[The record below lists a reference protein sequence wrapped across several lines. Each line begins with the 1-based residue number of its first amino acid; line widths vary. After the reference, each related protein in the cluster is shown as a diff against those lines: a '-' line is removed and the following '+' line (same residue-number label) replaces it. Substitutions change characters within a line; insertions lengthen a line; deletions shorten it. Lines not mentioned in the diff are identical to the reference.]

1 MDYKK
6 LFEYQVIG
14 SELVK
19 IEREL
24 GNSDEKKRA
33 ASLDNMWKKAVEE
46 NNRRNADA
54 DELMANFEKT
64 EASLSATES
73 SMKEISDAFKGVDD
87 LTEIEYYEKKLAALS
102 EELMRY
108 ERDLRKMTGSIDG
121 LLNSDDKVI
130 KQAAQIKSNYNDA
143 MRSYQILKNKL
154 QEAGTP
160 ISAKLRALEKD
171 IPEEYLAIY
180 KRCKAA
186 NKLPAFVKYDNDGSC
201 LCGINLP
208 NNVMA
213 KLKEVG
219 DHAECPTCGRMIIKV
234 NV

>member
-1 MDYKK
+1 MDLKL

-14 SELVK
+14 SEIVK

-24 GNSDEKKRA
+24 GNSDERKRA
-33 ASLDNMWKKAVEE
+33 AGLDNMWKKAVEE

-54 DELMANFEKT
+54 DDLMANFGKT
-64 EASLSATES
+64 EAALFDVENKI
-73 SMKEISDAFKGVDD
+73 KEISDAYKGVDD
-87 LTEIEYYEKKLAALS
+87 FTEIEYYEKKLAELS
-102 EELMRY
+102 DELARY
-108 ERDLRKMTGSIDG
+108 ERDLRKLTGSIDG

-143 MRSYQILKNKL
+143 MKNYQALKTKL
-154 QEAGTP
+154 LAAGAP
-160 ISAKLRALEKD
+160 ISAKLRELEKD
-171 IPEEYLAIY
+171 IPEEFLTVY

-208 NNVMA
+208 NNVTA

-219 DHAECPTCGRMIIKV
+219 DYAECPTCGRMIIKV
-234 NV
+234 KV